1 MSIYVQVFKNLPKNA
16 LNVLYGCT
24 MPLIFYV
31 NYFMRNYSCDMHALK
46 WYMSPFFFYLFFEY
60 GKDKK

>member
-46 WYMSPFFFYLFFEY
+46 
-60 GKDKK
+60 